1 MFSQGESVIDC
12 FEVNTSEPYLS
23 QGNTDVYLDALLIKK
38 KQLFFHVS
46 WSVTLSLVLLVS
58 VSHCLTDVST
68 RGVALVPKLA
78 LDVSCCE
85 VLRLMQLTDSFIVPI
100 SYQVPR
106 KVRTN
111 TPLTLNI
118 HIQVCWHDRVKA
130 LGMPCIKYDV

>member
-23 QGNTDVYLDALLIKK
+23 QGNTDVFLDALLIKTA
-38 KQLFFHVS
+38 LFSCFLKLIS
-46 WSVTLSLVLLVS
+46 LSVVLSVS

-78 LDVSCCE
+78 LDVGCCE

-111 TPLTLNI
+111 TPLTLHK
-118 HIQVCWHDRVKA
+118 HIQVC
-130 LGMPCIKYDV
+130 

>member
-1 MFSQGESVIDC
+1 MSSQGESVIDC

-23 QGNTDVYLDALLIKK
+23 QGNTDVFLDALLFSCFLKLIS
-38 KQLFFHVS
+38 L
-46 WSVTLSLVLLVS
+46 SVVLSVS

-78 LDVSCCE
+78 LDVGCCE

-111 TPLTLNI
+111 TPLTLHK
-118 HIQVCWHDRVKA
+118 HIQVC
-130 LGMPCIKYDV
+130 